1 MMPVESTPS
10 RTAKSKKKPSPFS
23 SGMPGRRNGNGD
35 RARQTLAQEAAR
47 IIVEQGVRDYRVA
60 KIKAAERLGL
70 NSRGSLPGNAE
81 IELAISNHHALFGG
95 ESHASFLRTM
105 REAALSTM
113 DLLTDFSP
121 RLVGPVLQGTADENS
136 AVNLHVFSDS
146 PESVVVQLTDRGI
159 SYRPYE
165 RRLKTSRGK
174 GATPSSFV
182 GFQFDY
188 EGECVEATVF
198 PVDGIR
204 QSPISPIDGKPMKRA
219 DQKAVKGLLEQ
230 HP

>member
-1 MMPVESTPS
+1 M
-10 RTAKSKKKPSPFS
+10 A
-23 SGMPGRRNGNGD
+23 GRHDGNGD

-47 IIVEQGVRDYRVA
+47 IIVEQGIRDYRVA
-60 KIKAAERLGL
+60 KMKAAERLGM
-70 NSRGSLPGNAE
+70 NARGALPGNAE

-95 ESHASFLRTM
+95 ESHADFLQQL
-105 REAALSTM
+105 REAALSAM
-113 DLLTDFSP
+113 DLLTVFTP
-121 RLVGPVLQGTADENS
+121 RLIGPVLQGTADENS

-146 PESVVVQLTDRGI
+146 PESVAMHLSNSGLN
-159 SYRPYE
+159 YRPYE

-204 QSPISPIDGKPMKRA
+204 QAPISPIDGKPMKRA
-219 DQKAVKGLLEQ
+219 DRKAVQALL
-230 HP
+230 

>member
-1 MMPVESTPS
+1 MPAASTRS
-10 RTAKSKKKPSPFS
+10 LKKKTTKKSPCS
-23 SGMPGRRNGNGD
+23 RLMPGRRNGNGNDD

-47 IIVEQGVRDYRVA
+47 IIVEQGIRDYRVA

-95 ESHASFLRTM
+95 DSHADFLRLM
-105 REAALSTM
+105 REVAISAM
-113 DLLTDFSP
+113 ELLDVFTP

-136 AVNLHVFSDS
+136 AVNLHVFCDS
-146 PESVVVQLTDRGI
+146 PESVAMQLSDGGF

-219 DQKAVKGLLEQ
+219 DRKAVEKLLLS
-230 HP
+230 